1 MIATDNVLIVPTET
15 LEDFNRMVDEMH
27 SEAIEGS
34 RTGFPAEPKIE
45 CKNCDFYKICTAQ
58 IVSVEGGE
66 VN

>member
-1 MIATDNVLIVPTET
+1 
-15 LEDFNRMVDEMH
+15 MH
-27 SEAIEGS
+27 SEAMEGS

-66 VN
+66 VNESE